1 MATISRTGWNLA
13 TASRSVLLRDDE
25 PRLLLEEEIEPA
37 PRLAEEPRTAA
48 PADDGTGSR
57 CDGGFAM
64 SHQTIIRP
72 PSPAKPATSVRWPLP
87 PSVRRAV
94 LTAHIVASV
103 GLLGDCAALLAIN
116 IRAATT
122 SDPAL
127 AASSYELLS
136 MFTAVF
142 GIPLSMTALATGLAL
157 GFGTK
162 WGVLRHRWV
171 AIKLLV
177 ILSVILVG
185 ALVIGPA
192 NAAMLDGADGREPV
206 LIAACA
212 YDVLALTLATG
223 LSVYKPRR
231 RGVR

>member
-1 MATISRTGWNLA
+1 MSDQTLIRQ
-13 TASRSVLLRDDE
+13 
-25 PRLLLEEEIEPA
+25 PA
-37 PRLAEEPRTAA
+37 PAA
-48 PADDGTGSR
+48 SA
-57 CDGGFAM
+57 
-64 SHQTIIRP
+64 
-72 PSPAKPATSVRWPLP
+72 RWPLP

-94 LTAHIVASV
+94 LTTHIIASV
-103 GLLGDCAALLAIN
+103 ALLGDCAALLAIN

-142 GIPLSMTALATGLAL
+142 GIPLSMVSLATGLVL

-171 AIKLLV
+171 TVKLLV

-185 ALVIGPA
+185 AFVMGPA
-192 NAAMLDGADGREPV
+192 TETMRSGDGGTEPL
-206 LIAACA
+206 LIVASA
-212 YDVLALTLATG
+212 YDVLALSLATG

-231 RGVR
+231 RRVR